1 MSVYTLRRT
10 LVRDVMTTKVLS
22 VSTDASFDEVARTL
36 LDSGVRAV
44 PVVEDGRPVGVV
56 SEADLARTAELGDPR
71 AVLRPRRPWARRHVD
86 RPRTATELMT
96 SPIVAVRP
104 TASVAEA
111 FRLMRS
117 RNVSWLAVVEPD
129 EQDIARLVGVLGRSD
144 LLGVFLRD
152 DDDLRRE
159 VVDQVFTRILL
170 IDPTGVEIAVRDGVV
185 TLAGE
190 VPSRS
195 DAELAV
201 NLVSRLEGV
210 VAVEDGLSYRFAEK
224 ANGPLRVPLF

>member
-1 MSVYTLRRT
+1 
-10 LVRDVMTTKVLS
+10 
-22 VSTDASFDEVARTL
+22 
-36 LDSGVRAV
+36 
-44 PVVEDGRPVGVV
+44 
-56 SEADLARTAELGDPR
+56 
-71 AVLRPRRPWARRHVD
+71 
-86 RPRTATELMT
+86 MT
-96 SPIVAVRP
+96 SPVVAVRP

-117 RNVSWLAVVEPD
+117 RKVSWLAVVEPD